1 MAMEMNI
8 DDVVSRLL
16 TARGLKVVKGSDG
29 MGGILYPYLLMD
41 LEYSVWQRD
50 IRGVR
55 AERELKKARTQWT
68 EAYDRF
74 NRAFFRD
81 IGEDCWDYMC
91 DLMDEYERWMER
103 PLMLARVA
111 IMNAIGERDFEEQK
125 ILSACLLCNCL
136 AQCANIIWGTIY
148 LDGHGRRRKNDDIER
163 VEWASK
169 AFADTWM
176 LQRGDKS
183 VINLNGDKGV
193 NDAMNVV
200 VQHITQFP
208 AIKLARDLQ
217 ADGGI

>member
-1 MAMEMNI
+1 MAVEGI
-8 DDVVSRLL
+8 VKKLL
-16 TARGLKVVKGSDG
+16 SARGLRLVAGEHDAASL
-29 MGGILYPYLLMD
+29 LYPYLLMD
-41 LEYSVWQRD
+41 LQYSVWQKD
-50 IRGVR
+50 VRGVK
-55 AERELKKARTQWT
+55 AEKELKRAQTRWR

-81 IGEDCWDYMC
+81 IGSENWDCIC
-91 DLMDEYERWMER
+91 DLMDEYEAWMER

-111 IMNAIGERDFEEQK
+111 IMNAIGEREFEEQK
-125 ILSACLLCNCL
+125 LLSACLLCNCL

-148 LDGHGRRRKNDDIER
+148 MDEHGRKRRNDDIER

-176 LQRGDKS
+176 LQRGDHS

-200 VQHITQFP
+200 VQHITHFP
-208 AIKLARDLQ
+208 GLKLARDLQ
-217 ADGGI
+217 EGEGI